1 MIYPRS
7 SHGVTFQPQ
16 TLFKCL
22 LSLYSALVVH
32 NRSGLHS
39 EGYIRFKE
47 DRYSVDMINPRAQ
60 NGGRRGGG
68 GIIPYI
74 NLLIVLHSCFC
85 MAWVWFE
92 RGTERLLWETRQSW
106 MSDPI
111 GAPQPRAWHNCLIQL
126 TKHLT
131 NWPHASDRTVLRLL
145 CLRRKSV
152 HW

>member
-60 NGGRRGGG
+60 NGGRGAGGQTLYTS
-68 GIIPYI
+68 PDSLTFM
-74 NLLIVLHSCFC
+74 LLHGLSVVRAFFVRKKTILNVRSHRCSTTSSVTQLPNS
-85 MAWVWFE
+85 
-92 RGTERLLWETRQSW
+92 TDQ
-106 MSDPI
+106 
-111 GAPQPRAWHNCLIQL
+111 AP
-126 TKHLT
+126 
-131 NWPHASDRTVLRLL
+131 D
-145 CLRRKSV
+145 
-152 HW
+152 

>member
-60 NGGRRGGG
+60 NGGHTLYKSPDSLTFMLLHGLSVVRAFFCEKKNNLECP
-68 GIIPYI
+68 IP
-74 NLLIVLHSCFC
+74 
-85 MAWVWFE
+85 
-92 RGTERLLWETRQSW
+92 
-106 MSDPI
+106 
-111 GAPQPRAWHNCLIQL
+111 
-126 TKHLT
+126 
-131 NWPHASDRTVLRLL
+131 
-145 CLRRKSV
+145 
-152 HW
+152 